1 VPGTIVEKLGMP
13 VAELEEMRDSLS
25 RLIAAATHAG

>member
-1 VPGTIVEKLGMP
+1 MP